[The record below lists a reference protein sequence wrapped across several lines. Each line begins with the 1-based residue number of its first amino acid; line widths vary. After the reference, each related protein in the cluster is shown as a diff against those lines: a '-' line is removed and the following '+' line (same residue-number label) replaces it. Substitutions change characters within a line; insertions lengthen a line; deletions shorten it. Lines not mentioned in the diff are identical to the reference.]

1 MCWDKKLDK
10 IFNSRLQIK
19 QDDPFRS
26 VIMNSIKNHNKEDLD
41 ALISLKKKYK
51 RKSKKRKLATDIEI
65 KLESSLT
72 AIGFILLHSFL
83 SKSIIVFIFLLL
95 NVSSNFASMSVA
107 NFLFLYF
114 LLYCFSKI

>member
-41 ALISLKKKYK
+41 ALKSLKKKNIKENLK
-51 RKSKKRKLATDIEI
+51 REN
-65 KLESSLT
+65 
-72 AIGFILLHSFL
+72 LLQTL
-83 SKSIIVFIFLLL
+83 K
-95 NVSSNFASMSVA
+95 
-107 NFLFLYF
+107 
-114 LLYCFSKI
+114 